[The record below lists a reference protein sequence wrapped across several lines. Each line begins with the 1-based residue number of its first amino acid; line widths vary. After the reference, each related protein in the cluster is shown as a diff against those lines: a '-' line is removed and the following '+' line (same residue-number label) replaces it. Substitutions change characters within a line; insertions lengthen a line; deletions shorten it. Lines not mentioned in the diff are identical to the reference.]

1 MARPDRETTVQINKE
16 ITSTNSNGHST
27 SVSTNTLSHS
37 DVAGGRGFVGRKPK
51 KEIKA
56 ILYLPDDAK
65 SLTSFE
71 EKIRAFYIAQI
82 EKRLQPLQKA
92 QRMEVLQE
100 LIDNYRENTKSNA
113 S

>member
-1 MARPDRETTVQINKE
+1 MARPDREVANQVSKE
-16 ITSTNSNGHST
+16 IAPSSPTRHST

-37 DVAGGRGFVGRKPK
+37 DVAGGRGLVGRKPK

-71 EKIRAFYIAQI
+71 EKIRAFYITQI
-82 EKRLQPLQKA
+82 EKRLQPLQKV

-100 LIDNYRENTKSNA
+100 LIDNYNVKSNA